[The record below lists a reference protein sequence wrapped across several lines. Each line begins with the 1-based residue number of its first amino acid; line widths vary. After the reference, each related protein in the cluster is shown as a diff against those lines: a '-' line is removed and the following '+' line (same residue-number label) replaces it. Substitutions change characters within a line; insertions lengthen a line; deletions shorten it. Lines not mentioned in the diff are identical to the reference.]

1 MVRKLVLSLIAVLGV
16 SFAIAQ
22 NKQVSGTVA
31 DANGAPVAGA
41 TVLVEGT
48 NVGTTTGADGK
59 FALAAP
65 ANGNLVVSFVGYET
79 QIVAIGGKTNV
90 SIALKEDATAI
101 DDVIVIAFGTATK
114 EAFTGSAS
122 VVKSDDIAKRQVSN
136 VAQALAGAA
145 AGVQVTS
152 SSGNPT
158 ATPSVLIRGLSS
170 INAGKGPLYV
180 VDGVPYAGDL
190 NLINPS
196 DIESMTVLKDAAS
209 TALYGSRGA
218 NGVIMIT
225 TKKAKMGEATVTID
239 SKWGVNAR
247 ALKLYDYIDDPLQYY
262 ETQYA
267 AIYNLYTNGDG
278 LTSAAA
284 HLKANQTLVTNGNGG
299 LGYLTYTVPEGEY
312 FIGTNGKVNPNVT
325 RGRKVTYN
333 GQDYWLQPDDWV
345 DEAYETS
352 FRQEYNV
359 NVAAA
364 SDRANFYA
372 SLGYLENN
380 GIVANSSFERY
391 SARLKADYQ
400 AKKWLKV
407 GANAGFSHYESSYLS
422 DESGVGGSTNVFN
435 FANTAAPIYPV
446 YVRDGEGNIMFDQWG
461 NKMYDFGNGMNAGLG
476 RPFMANFNALQT
488 IQLDQNRTIGN
499 SFTGTAFADI
509 NLYEGLTAT
518 INIGTTLDEYR
529 SNTMRNPY
537 YGQFA
542 DAGGSVSVG
551 HARMFEVNSQ
561 QLINYTKSFAEK
573 HNVHVMVGH
582 EFYKVFEDAL
592 SAGKDNMFSITNLEL
607 NGAIVDGQQAASS
620 RGKYNNEGYF
630 FRADYDFDNRIFV
643 SGSYRRDA
651 SSRFHPDNRWGNFW
665 SASAA
670 WLINKES
677 WFDADWVDL
686 LKLKASYGSQ
696 GNDNIGNYN
705 YTDTYGIANSSGA
718 MSVVFGNKGNKD
730 ITWETNSNLN
740 IGADFELFGGRLGG
754 SVEYFNRKTTDMLFW
769 FSVAPSSGYTGY
781 YANVG
786 DMANRGFEIDLHATP
801 IVKKNFR
808 WGVTLNLSHYKN
820 EVTYLDSTK
829 KTTTVEGYEGYIN
842 GSTFVGEGLSYYTWY
857 MPSYAGVNPETGESQ
872 WWKDA
877 EKPMLDAND
886 EPILD
891 AEGNQIMHT
900 VREKTTIYADA
911 TDYLQE
917 TSLPDLYGGFTTSF
931 SFYGFDLSAAFAY
944 QIGGKSYD
952 SGYASAMS
960 SPTSRMSGSA
970 MHKDLMNAW
979 TPENPNSNI
988 PRLQL
993 NDDNTAAQSNRFL
1006 VDASYL
1012 NISNITFGYTLPK
1025 KWMAKIGIQS
1035 MRIYLA
1041 CDNVYYWSQRE
1052 GFDPRYSYTGS
1063 TNYVNYSPMRTIS
1076 GGVNLKF

>member
-101 DDVIVIAFGTATK
+101 DDVIVVAFGTATK
-114 EAFTGSAS
+114 EAFTGSAA
-122 VVKSDDIAKRQVSN
+122 VVKSDDIAKRQVTN

-152 SSGNPT
+152 TSGNPT
-158 ATPSVLIRGLSS
+158 ASPSIIIRGISS

-180 VDGVPYAGDL
+180 VDGVPYSGDL
-190 NLINPS
+190 NLINPA
-196 DIESMTVLKDAAS
+196 DIESLTVLKDAAS

-225 TKKAKMGEATVTID
+225 TKKAKMGEATVTFD
-239 SKWGVNAR
+239 AKWGVNSR
-247 ALKLYDYIDDPLQYY
+247 ALKLYDYIDDPREYY

-267 AIYNLYTNGDG
+267 ALYNDNKAKGMSL
-278 LTSAAA
+278 AAA
-284 HLKANQTLVTNGNGG
+284 HRSANTTLAQTGNGG
-299 LGYLTYTVPEGEY
+299 LGYITYTVPEGEY
-312 FIGTNGKVNPNVT
+312 LIGTNGKFNPNAT
-325 RGRKVTYN
+325 PGRKVTYN

-345 DEAYETS
+345 DEAYKTS
-352 FRQEYNV
+352 MRQEYNV

-364 SDRANFYA
+364 TDRANFYA
-372 SLGYLENN
+372 SMGYLENN
-380 GIVANSSFERY
+380 GIVENSKYERY

-407 GANAGFSHYESSYLS
+407 GMNAAFSHYETSYLANES
-422 DESGVGGSTNVFN
+422 DSNSTVNVFA
-435 FANTAAPIYPV
+435 FANTMAPIYPI
-446 YVRDGEGNIMFDQWG
+446 YLRDGEGNIKVDSQG
-461 NKMYDFGNGMNAGLG
+461 NRIHDYGNGMNAGMN
-476 RPFMANFNALQT
+476 RPNFSNSNALAAV
-488 IQLDQNRTIGN
+488 QLDQYRINGN
-499 SFTGTAFADI
+499 AFTGTAFADI
-509 NLYEGLTAT
+509 NLYKGLTAT
-518 INIGTTLDEYR
+518 INMGANLDEYR
-529 SNTMRNPY
+529 YNRMYNPF

-542 DAGGSVSVG
+542 EAGGQVSVE
-551 HARMFEVNSQ
+551 HDRAFEINAQ
-561 QLINYTKSFAEK
+561 QLINYDGTFADK
-573 HNVHVMVGH
+573 HHVHLMVGH
-582 EFYKVFEDAL
+582 EFYKL
-592 SAGKDNMFSITNLEL
+592 TSMGLYGSKSNMFSYDNMEL
-607 NGAIVDGQQAASS
+607 DGAVVDGQSASS
-620 RGKYNNEGYF
+620 SVGSYNTEGYF
-630 FRADYDFDNRIFV
+630 FRADYDFDSRYFV

-651 SSRFHPDNRWGNFW
+651 SSKFHPDNRWGNFW

-677 WFDADWVDL
+677 WFDVDWVDM

-696 GNDNIGNYN
+696 GNDGIDSYL
-705 YTDTYGIANSSGA
+705 YTDTYGIASSGGDLA
-718 MSVVFGNKGNKD
+718 VVFGAKGNKD
-730 ITWETNSNLN
+730 ITWETNSNFN
-740 IGADFELFGGRLGG
+740 VGFDFELFGGRLGG
-754 SVEYFNRKTTDMLFW
+754 SAEYFNRKTTDMLFY
-769 FSVAPSSGYTGY
+769 FSVAPSSGYSGY

-801 IVKKNFR
+801 IQKENFR
-808 WGVTLNLSHYKN
+808 WDVTLNLSHYKN
-820 EVTYLDSTK
+820 EVTYLDPTK
-829 KTTTVEGYEGYIN
+829 KTLTVQGYQGYTSGNNFI
-842 GSTFVGEGLSYYTWY
+842 GEGLSYYTWY
-857 MPSYAGVNPETGESQ
+857 MPSYAGVDPKTGLSQ
-872 WWKDA
+872 WWKDV
-877 EKPMLDAND
+877 ENPVKDADGN
-886 EPILD
+886 PVLD
-891 AEGNQIMHT
+891 AEGKPVMEAG
-900 VREKTTIYADA
+900 REKTTTWSDA
-911 TDYLQE
+911 TDYLGD

-931 SFYGFDLSAAFAY
+931 SFYGVDISAAFAY

-952 SGYASAMS
+952 SGYAASMG
-960 SPTSRMSGSA
+960 SPTGAMAGSA
-970 MHKDLMNAW
+970 YHKDILNAW

-988 PRLQL
+988 PRLQYGD
-993 NDDNTAAQSNRFL
+993 NDTASRSDRFL
-1006 VDASYL
+1006 IDASYL
-1012 NISNITFGYTLPK
+1012 NISNITVGYTLPQ
-1025 KWMAKIGIQS
+1025 KWTRKIGVNS
-1035 MRIYLA
+1035 VRLYLA

-1063 TNYVNYSPMRTIS
+1063 TNYANYSPMRTIS